1 MTLKPPF
8 TLLGTFAHSPERE
21 RLEIIDSGLVSVDRA
36 GWITDVCR
44 PDQSEY
50 SEACKDASASGRL
63 VRSDTGTLIVPG
75 MVDLHIHA
83 PQWPQI
89 GQALHLPLEEWLYR
103 YTFPLEARYSDTRFA
118 KQVYRDLVGTLIANG
133 TTTGVYFSTI
143 HQKATREL
151 AQACLDAGQRA
162 FIGKVV
168 MDQLDQCPA
177 YYRDP
182 STDAALGGT
191 VDFIEFIR
199 ESKQNQ
205 SGLVQPVVT
214 PRFIPSCSDAALEGL
229 GQIASD
235 YQCHVQTH
243 CSESDWEHQFVIDRF
258 GHTDTF
264 MLDKFGLLQPNT
276 ILAHSNLIT
285 EQDMDL
291 IKSVG
296 AGIAHCPLSN
306 VYFSHSVFPLRRA
319 LDKGLRV
326 GLGTDISGG
335 PSPSIFEN
343 CRFAISSSRM
353 LEDGVDPVKGPT
365 DRGNPNSRI
374 DFKEAFWLATAGG
387 AEALDVPVGRFE
399 KGYKFDALLIDPH
412 VPGTNIPSR
421 SLENDGEGIFQSLIY
436 NCTRA
441 NIKKIWI
448 DGIVRFSAE
457 NLVG

>member
-1 MTLKPPF
+1 M
-8 TLLGTFAHSPERE
+8 
-21 RLEIIDSGLVSVDRA
+21 
-36 GWITDVCR
+36 
-44 PDQSEY
+44 
-50 SEACKDASASGRL
+50 
-63 VRSDTGTLIVPG
+63 
-75 MVDLHIHA
+75 
-83 PQWPQI
+83 
-89 GQALHLPLEEWLYR
+89 
-103 YTFPLEARYSDTRFA
+103 
-118 KQVYRDLVGTLIANG
+118 
-133 TTTGVYFSTI
+133 
-143 HQKATREL
+143 
-151 AQACLDAGQRA
+151 
-162 FIGKVV
+162 
-168 MDQLDQCPA
+168 
-177 YYRDP
+177 
-182 STDAALGGT
+182 
-191 VDFIEFIR
+191 
-199 ESKQNQ
+199 
-205 SGLVQPVVT
+205 
-214 PRFIPSCSDAALEGL
+214 
-229 GQIASD
+229 
-235 YQCHVQTH
+235 
-243 CSESDWEHQFVIDRF
+243 
-258 GHTDTF
+258 
-264 MLDKFGLLQPNT
+264 LQPNT

-291 IKSVG
+291 IKRAG